1 MDKKDI
7 LKKVRE
13 KLSSEELNLTP
24 LDNALKSFEG
34 ISIEFPEIKAEGALK
49 KVNEELNDQLKKV
62 KIVYTPKYK
71 YKIIKQAQKDVNVNL
86 NHIEKEK
93 LDSYNKLLIKQNR
106 RNVFKTKFKSWLK
119 DYVDLLKDLKKKYSW
134 LEIPPLIKPFLEIE
148 WKGKQE
154 V

>member
-13 KLSSEELNLTP
+13 KLSSEEVNLTP

-34 ISIEFPEIKAEGALK
+34 ISIEFPEIKADAALE
-49 KVNEELNDQLKKV
+49 KVNKEINNQLKKV
-62 KIVYTPKYK
+62 KVIYTPKHK
-71 YKIIKQAQKDVNVNL
+71 YKIRQAQKEVNVNF
-86 NHIEKEK
+86 HKQVEKEK

-119 DYVDLLKDLKKKYSW
+119 DYVDLLKDLKKKYTW

-148 WKGKQE
+148 WKAKE
-154 V
+154 